1 MAMSTREML
10 HLMDEMQRTNLERVE
25 EWLKEGKTD
34 VSPREAAQ
42 VLGMKNAYALNV
54 GAKEHPQPGMYW
66 RGRNLRISVRY
77 LLNYLEAST

>member
-10 HLMDEMQRTNLERVE
+10 HLMDEMQRTNRERVE
-25 EWLKEGKTD
+25 AWLKEGKTD

-66 RGRNLRISVRY
+66 RGRNLRISVRL
-77 LLNYLEAST
+77 LLNYLEAMA

>member
-1 MAMSTREML
+1 MAMSTTELL
-10 HLMDEMQRTNLERVE
+10 HMMDEMQRTNRQKVE
-25 EWLKEGKTD
+25 EWLKQGKTD

-77 LLNYLEAST
+77 ILNYLEARA

>member
-10 HLMDEMQRTNLERVE
+10 HLMDEMQRTNRQKVE
-25 EWLKEGKTD
+25 EWLKQGKTD

>member
-1 MAMSTREML
+1 MAMSTTEL
-10 HLMDEMQRTNLERVE
+10 LQLMDEMQRTNRQKVE
-25 EWLKEGKTD
+25 EWLKQGKTD

-66 RGRNLRISVRY
+66 RGRNLRISVRL
-77 LLNYLEAST
+77 LLNYLEARA

>member
-1 MAMSTREML
+1 MAMSTREL
-10 HLMDEMQRTNLERVE
+10 LQLMDEMQRTNRQKVE
-25 EWLKEGKTD
+25 EWLKQGKTD

-77 LLNYLEAST
+77 LLNYLEARA